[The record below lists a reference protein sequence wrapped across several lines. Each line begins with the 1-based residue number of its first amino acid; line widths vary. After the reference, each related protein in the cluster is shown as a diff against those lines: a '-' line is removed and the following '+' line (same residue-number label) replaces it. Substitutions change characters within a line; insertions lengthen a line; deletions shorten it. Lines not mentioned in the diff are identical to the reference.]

1 MATPA
6 LHIAPSPPAPAQPS
20 AFTDRTPPYSGEAE
34 MAVLGGMLIDQD
46 AVVKAVELVDD
57 SMFHREAHRR
67 LFRSLVR
74 IWQKGDVID
83 EITVTDDLR
92 KAGDY
97 EAVGGVAF
105 LASLLDAVPT
115 AANIEYHCKIVR
127 EKAILR
133 RLIEASTSII
143 QETYAWQGEVE
154 NLMDLAESRI
164 FQLAQSSD
172 RRGFVW
178 IKEILWPTFEKIE
191 QLQANQSSVTG
202 VPTGFGDLDELTAGF
217 QSSDL
222 IIVAARPSMGKCL
235 AHDSEIVLEDGSVA
249 TIEELY
255 HRRSA
260 RLLTLTD
267 GWKLE
272 VAEPSAY
279 VDDGLKPVFRV
290 TTRLGRQIETT
301 LTHPF
306 LTIGGWKRLE
316 EIGVGE
322 HLAIPRRIGV
332 FGGREM
338 RDCEVKLLAYLIG
351 DGGLTNATPRF
362 TNGNERIRDDFTA
375 AVEDFGGLAVTLSD
389 SRGKRTPSLS
399 VRSDLDVVR
408 QNRPAFAE
416 SLGGRLSARGA
427 RRQLAAAVGVSPG
440 TVTNWVSGHTS
451 PAAAVID
458 RIAGVLTVSPHEIA
472 PDRICTRETN
482 PLTGWLAELGLQGGG
497 AGEKFVPAPVFTLP
511 RNQLALFLNR
521 LFATDGWATV
531 LASGQAQIGYATTS
545 ERLARQVQHLLLRFG
560 ILASLRRREVKY
572 RDGRR
577 TAWQIDITDARSI
590 GAFGGEIGIF
600 GKEAAVERCAAIV
613 ETKRYQTNRDL
624 IPCRVWDWI
633 AQEKGEESWA
643 SLGRRAAIAGWGNM
657 HVGQRALSRDRLR
670 TFALVLDSRRLLELA
685 DSDVYWDEVVSI
697 EPAGVKQVYDLT
709 IPGTHNFVANDVC
722 VHNTAFTL
730 NIAQHAAIQHQKPVA
745 FFSLE
750 MSKES
755 LVQRVLCA
763 EARVDASRLRRG
775 RLTDD
780 DYARLAIAAGRLNT
794 APIYIDDTP
803 GISVLEMRAKARRLK
818 SDRDDLAM
826 IIVDYLQ
833 LMVSNG
839 KTESRQQEVSEIS
852 RGLKALAK
860 ELDIPVVAL
869 SQLSRAV
876 ESRPDKRPMM
886 SDLRECVTGDTL
898 VVLSDGRRVPIRDLA
913 GTTPE
918 VVAVSPEGSLVN
930 AQSELVWSVGVKSV
944 VRIRLAS
951 GRTIRCTPK
960 HRLWGARGWAEAKD
974 FARGDRLALARY
986 LPEPVSPEE
995 WNEDRLVL
1003 LGHLIGDGSYLK
1015 GQPLRYTTASEE
1027 NSRAVTEAA
1036 TREFGVTVNR
1046 HPGRGNWHRL
1056 VISGNGNRWHPAGVN
1071 RWLRELGIFGQR
1083 SHDKRLPSEVFR
1095 LSNQQI
1101 AVLLRH
1107 LWATDG
1113 AIFTRGPESRGSSS
1127 IYFSTNSV
1135 GLAGDVA
1142 ALLLRLGIV
1151 ARLRRVAQGNDRPAY
1166 TVSVSGAVDQMRFL
1180 ELVGGFGPRG
1190 EQADRLAVLLA
1201 STDSNTNVDTLPRE
1215 AFERVRAVVRER
1227 RVSQR
1232 AMAAARGTSYGGTS
1246 HFKFSP
1252 SRAVMESY
1260 AEILQDRELR
1270 QQVENDLFWDRIV
1283 EIVPDGEEEV
1293 FDLTVPGPAS
1303 WLADGIVSHNSGAI
1317 EQDADVIMFLYRPEY
1332 YFGPVDKEG
1341 NSIEGKAE
1349 LIIGKQRNGATGM
1362 VPLFFRKEF
1371 TLFESMTHRSGDDF
1385 GG

>member
-1 MATPA
+1 MSTPA
-6 LHIAPSPPAPAQPS
+6 LHITHNGPPAPAQPS
-20 AFTDRTPPYSGEAE
+20 AFTDRTPPYSAEAE

-74 IWQKGDVID
+74 IWQRGDVID
-83 EITVTDDLR
+83 EITVSDDLR
-92 KAGDY
+92 KAGDF

-105 LASLLDAVPT
+105 LSSLLDAVPT

-191 QLQANQSSVTG
+191 QLQANQSAVTG
-202 VPTGFGDLDELTAGF
+202 VPTGFNDLDELTAGF
-217 QSSDL
+217 QSADL

-235 AHDSEIVLEDGSVA
+235 VHDSEIVLDDGSIA

-255 HRRSA
+255 RRRSA
-260 RLLTLTD
+260 RLLTLND

-272 VAEPSAY
+272 TTEPSAY
-279 VDDGLKPVFRV
+279 VDDGMKPVFRV

-306 LTIGGWKRLE
+306 LTIDGWKRLE
-316 EIGVGE
+316 EIEPGRPIAV
-322 HLAIPRRIGV
+322 PRRIGV
-332 FGGREM
+332 FGDRAMRE
-338 RDCEVKLLAYLIG
+338 CEVKLLAYVIG

-362 TNGNERIRDDFTA
+362 TNGDPRMLDDFTA
-375 AVEDFGGLAVTLSD
+375 AVDAFGGVTVTYYD
-389 SRGKRTPSLS
+389 SRGTRTPSLS
-399 VRSDLDVVR
+399 VRSDLAPVR
-408 QNRPAFAE
+408 EGRAAFAVA
-416 SLGGRLSARGA
+416 LQGRLVARGE
-427 RRQLAAAVGVSPG
+427 RRRLAAAVAVSPA
-440 TVTNWVSGHTS
+440 TVTNWTSGQTS
-451 PAAAVID
+451 PSAAVMD
-458 RIAGVLTVSPHEIA
+458 RVAAEIGVAVEELATG
-472 PDRICTRETN
+472 RIRTREAN
-482 PLTGWLAELGLQGGG
+482 PFTAWLNDLEIQG
-497 AGEKFVPAPVFTLP
+497 AGAREKFIPSPVFTLP
-511 RNQLALFLNR
+511 RTQLALFLNR

-531 LASGQAQIGYATTS
+531 LSSGQAQVGYGSAS

-560 ILASLRRREVKY
+560 IVASLRRRAVKY
-572 RDGRR
+572 RGGRR
-577 TAWQIDITDARSI
+577 TSWQIDLTDARSI
-590 GAFGGEIGIF
+590 AVFGLEIGIF
-600 GKEAAVERCAAIV
+600 GKEAAVDRCLDAVRA
-613 ETKRYQTNRDL
+613 KRYQTNRDL
-624 IPCRVWDWI
+624 IPREVWGWI
-633 AQEKGEESWA
+633 EREKGTESWS
-643 SLGRRAAIAGWGNM
+643 SLARRAGIAGWTNVHAGR
-657 HVGQRALSRDRLR
+657 RALSRDRLR
-670 TFALVLDSRRLLELA
+670 AFARALDSRRLLELA

-697 EPAGVKQVYDLT
+697 EPVGVKQVYDLT

-722 VHNTAFTL
+722 VHNTAFVL
-730 NIAQHAAIQHQKPVA
+730 NIAQHAAIQAQRPVA

-833 LMVSNG
+833 LMVGGG

-898 VVLSDGRRVPIRDLA
+898 VVLSDGRRVPIRELV

-918 VVAVSPEGSLVN
+918 VVAVSPEGTLVN
-930 AQSELVWSVGVKSV
+930 ATSDLVWSVGRKAVYNV
-944 VRIRLAS
+944 RLAGGKS
-951 GRTIRCTPK
+951 IRCTGL
-960 HRLWGARGWAEAKD
+960 HRLFGTSGWATID
-974 FARGDRLALARY
+974 DMRSGDKLRVAMDATPAL
-986 LPEPVSPEE
+986 V
-995 WNEDRLVL
+995 
-1003 LGHLIGDGSYLK
+1003 
-1015 GQPLRYTTASEE
+1015 
-1027 NSRAVTEAA
+1027 
-1036 TREFGVTVNR
+1036 
-1046 HPGRGNWHRL
+1046 
-1056 VISGNGNRWHPAGVN
+1056 
-1071 RWLRELGIFGQR
+1071 
-1083 SHDKRLPSEVFR
+1083 
-1095 LSNQQI
+1095 
-1101 AVLLRH
+1101 
-1107 LWATDG
+1107 G
-1113 AIFTRGPESRGSSS
+1113 APESTDAWSESDDGP
-1127 IYFSTNSV
+1127 
-1135 GLAGDVA
+1135 LAFQAKGRDFESHSA
-1142 ALLLRLGIV
+1142 
-1151 ARLRRVAQGNDRPAY
+1151 
-1166 TVSVSGAVDQMRFL
+1166 L
-1180 ELVGGFGPRG
+1180 EL
-1190 EQADRLAVLLA
+1190 A
-1201 STDSNTNVDTLPRE
+1201 
-1215 AFERVRAVVRER
+1215 
-1227 RVSQR
+1227 
-1232 AMAAARGTSYGGTS
+1232 
-1246 HFKFSP
+1246 
-1252 SRAVMESY
+1252 
-1260 AEILQDRELR
+1260 
-1270 QQVENDLFWDRIV
+1270 WDRIV
-1283 EIVPDGEEEV
+1283 EITPDGEEEV

-1349 LIIGKQRNGATGM
+1349 LIIGKQRNGATGS

-1371 TLFESMTHRSGDDF
+1371 TLFESMTHRAEGEF